1 MLFITHS
8 KNIDMYT
15 EKVKSTSPILAS
27 LPKSNHCLQIGGA
40 FPDLLYYTYTCM
52 HASVHV

>member
-1 MLFITHS
+1 MLIITHS
-8 KNIDMYT
+8 KIIDGYT

-40 FPDLLYYTYTCM
+40 FPDLFMLIYIYKCIYM
-52 HASVHV
+52 I